1 MYNIEVL
8 PDHVITVLPGELHL
22 VPLKKIL
29 QLHPDF
35 GYLDKAVLGDQKM
48 AREREGIMCSVCLCI
63 QCALIGI
70 FVHDTV

>member
-8 PDHVITVLPGELHL
+8 LDHAITVLTGELHL

-35 GYLDKAVLGDQKM
+35 GYLDKAVVLGDQKM
-48 AREREGIMCSVCLCI
+48 AREQEGIYRV
-63 QCALIGI
+63 
-70 FVHDTV
+70 